1 MFILKKPKSS
11 SRESR
16 VKCMSRTVDEQRI
29 AELTINPRPPK
40 SRPAFTM
47 ILPTSPQVPTPNREF
62 LLETPTE
69 GVSHI
74 ATMAQLAG
82 WDVKIRDLRM
92 GDDFDEACRDAASR
106 GGIMAMPTFIDS
118 YPVNVSIMRRVR
130 ELNPG
135 ITTLIGGALVSSLP
149 EPLIRSLQPDYTILG
164 EGEATL
170 LELLDHIENG
180 GTPADA
186 GQIAG
191 LGLLLGGT
199 LHLTAKRP
207 QLMDLDVLPIPDL
220 FLFPS
225 VLMNPVIPELG
236 LTTSRGC
243 YGRCSFCFLNM
254 DKLSYKSPERFE
266 REVTD
271 LVAKH
276 SVRYFYVNDLTFTS
290 NLERTYRICD
300 VLNKYNI
307 TWTCSTRVERIKPEL
322 LRYMHASGCRDI
334 WYGVE
339 SVDQGVLDLAD
350 KMTKVEE
357 IEYAVAE
364 TVKAGIK
371 VAANLIVGLP
381 GESAQSLR
389 KMMDFCRRSA
399 VIPISIKYLTPF
411 PGTRIYEMAV
421 ERGYITDP
429 IAYLESLAE
438 RKVNDPNDAIINL
451 TDLPEAQLR
460 TAFAELLEI
469 RRERLKEFE
478 HGECGSSL

>member
-1 MFILKKPKSS
+1 MTRSA
-11 SRESR
+11 
-16 VKCMSRTVDEQRI
+16 DEQRL
-29 AELTINPRPPK
+29 ADLVAKPRAAN

-47 ILPTSPQVPTPNREF
+47 ILPPSPQVATPNREF

-74 ATMAQLAG
+74 ATIAKLAG

-92 GDDFDEACRDAASR
+92 GEDFEDACRDAAER

-118 YPVNVSIMRRVR
+118 YPMNVQIIRRVR
-130 ELNPG
+130 ELNPR

-149 EPLIRSLQPDYTILG
+149 EPLIKSLKPDYTILG
-164 EGEATL
+164 EGEVTL
-170 LELLDHIENG
+170 LELLDYIEAG
-180 GTPADA
+180 GTSEGATT
-186 GQIAG
+186 IHG
-191 LGLLLGGT
+191 LGLLINGEPY
-199 LHLTAKRP
+199 LTPRRK
-207 QLMDLDVLPIPDL
+207 QLMDLDLLPIPDL

-225 VLMNPVIPELG
+225 VQQNPEIPELG

-254 DKLSYKSPERFE
+254 QELSYKSPERFE
-266 REVTD
+266 REVAD

-276 SVRYFYVNDLTFTS
+276 AIRYFYINDLTFTS

-300 VLNKYNI
+300 VLKKHQI
-307 TWTCSTRVERIKPEL
+307 TWTCSTRVERIQPEL
-322 LRYMHASGCRDI
+322 LRYMHDCGCRDI

-339 SVDQGVLDLAD
+339 SLDQTVLDLAD

-381 GESAQSLR
+381 GESEESLR
-389 KMMDFCRRSA
+389 KMMAFCRESA

-411 PGTRIYEMAV
+411 PGTKIYDMAV

-429 IAYLESLAE
+429 LAYLQTLAE

-451 TDLPEAQLR
+451 TDLPEPILR
-460 TAFAELLEI
+460 AAFDELLQI
-469 RRERLKEFE
+469 RKERLKEF
-478 HGECGSSL
+478 

>member
-1 MFILKKPKSS
+1 MK
-11 SRESR
+11 
-16 VKCMSRTVDEQRI
+16 RTADEIRI
-29 AELTINPRPPK
+29 AGLTTNPRPAN

-74 ATMAQLAG
+74 ATMAKLAG
-82 WDVKIRDLRM
+82 WQVKIRDLRM
-92 GDDFDEACRDAASR
+92 GEDFEEACQDAALR
-106 GGIMAMPTFIDS
+106 GGVVAMPTFIDS
-118 YPVNVSIMRRVR
+118 YPVNLRVLQRVR
-130 ELNPG
+130 ELNPDV
-135 ITTLIGGALVSSLP
+135 ITLIGGALVSSLP
-149 EPLIRSLQPDYTILG
+149 ERLILGLQPDYTILG

-170 LELLDHIENG
+170 LEVLDHIEAG
-180 GTPADA
+180 GTTTGALH
-186 GQIAG
+186 IAG
-191 LGLLLGGT
+191 LGLLLDGT
-199 LHLTAKRP
+199 VRLTPKRP

-225 VLMNPVIPELG
+225 VQQNPVIPELG

-254 DKLSYKSPERFE
+254 HKLSYKSPERFE
-266 REVTD
+266 QEVAD

-276 SVRYFYVNDLTFTS
+276 QTRYFYVNDLTFTS
-290 NLERTYRICD
+290 DLARTYRICD
-300 VLNKYNI
+300 VLSKYKI
-307 TWTCSTRVERIKPEL
+307 TWTCSTRVERVQPEL
-322 LRYMHASGCRDI
+322 LRYMHQSGCRDI

-339 SVDQGVLDLAD
+339 SVDQTVLDLAD
-350 KMTKVEE
+350 KQTKVEE

-381 GESAQSLR
+381 GESEESLR
-389 KMMDFCRRSA
+389 KMMDFCRKSE

-411 PGTRIYEMAV
+411 PGTKIYDMAV

-429 IAYLESLAE
+429 IAYLETLAE

-451 TDLPEAQLR
+451 TDLPEEPLR
-460 TAFAELLEI
+460 KAFAELLLI
-469 RRERLKEFE
+469 RQERLKEFA
-478 HGECGSSL
+478 HGEC

>member
-1 MFILKKPKSS
+1 
-11 SRESR
+11 
-16 VKCMSRTVDEQRI
+16 MSRTVDEARI
-29 AELTINPRPPK
+29 AALVANPRPIA
-40 SRPAFTM
+40 SRPPFTM

-74 ATMAQLAG
+74 ATMAKLAG

-92 GDDFDEACRDAASR
+92 GEDFEDACQDAAQR

-118 YPVNVSIMRRVR
+118 YPVNVRIIERVR

-135 ITTLIGGALVSSLP
+135 IITLIGGALVSSIP
-149 EPLIRSLQPDYTILG
+149 EPLIENLKPDYTILG

-170 LELLDHIENG
+170 LELLDYIEEG
-180 GTPADA
+180 GTPAGA
-186 GQIAG
+186 TAIAG
-191 LGLLLGGT
+191 LGLLLDGKVIKT
-199 LHLTAKRP
+199 PKRK

-220 FLFPS
+220 FLFPG
-225 VLMNPVIPELG
+225 VLQNPVIPELG

-254 DKLSYKSPERFE
+254 HKLSYKSPERFE
-266 REVTD
+266 REVAD

-276 SVRYFYVNDLTFTS
+276 SIRYFYINDLTFTS
-290 NLERTYRICD
+290 NLERSYRICD
-300 VLNKYNI
+300 VLKRYNI
-307 TWTCSTRVERIKPEL
+307 TWTCSTRVERITPEL

-339 SVDQGVLDLAD
+339 SVDQTVLDLAD

-381 GESAQSLR
+381 GESEESLR
-389 KMMDFCRRSA
+389 KMMDFCRKSA

-411 PGTRIYEMAV
+411 PGTRIYDMAV

-429 IAYLESLAE
+429 VAYLETLAE
-438 RKVNDPNDAIINL
+438 RKVNDENDAIINL
-451 TDLPEAQLR
+451 TDLPEPPLR
-460 TAFAELLEI
+460 AAFAELLQI
-469 RRERLKEFE
+469 RKERLKEF
-478 HGECGSSL
+478 

>member
-1 MFILKKPKSS
+1 
-11 SRESR
+11 
-16 VKCMSRTVDEQRI
+16 
-29 AELTINPRPPK
+29 
-40 SRPAFTM
+40 M

-74 ATMAQLAG
+74 GTMAKLAG

-92 GDDFDEACRDAASR
+92 GEDFEDACQDAARR

-118 YPVNVSIMRRVR
+118 YPVNVRIIERVR
-130 ELNPG
+130 ELNPQ
-135 ITTLIGGALVSSLP
+135 ITTLIGGALVSSIP
-149 EPLIRSLQPDYTILG
+149 EPLIRSMKPDYTILG

-170 LELLDHIENG
+170 LELLDHIEAG
-180 GTPADA
+180 GAPAGA
-186 GQIAG
+186 AAIHG
-191 LGLLLGGT
+191 LGLLLDGE
-199 LHLTAKRP
+199 LTVTPRRA

-225 VLMNPVIPELG
+225 VQQNPEIPELG

-254 DKLSYKSPERFE
+254 HKLSYKSPERFE
-266 REVTD
+266 LEVAD

-276 SVRYFYVNDLTFTS
+276 HIRYFYINDLTFTS
-290 NLERTYRICD
+290 NLERSFRICD
-300 VLNKYNI
+300 VLKKHHI
-307 TWTCSTRVERIKPEL
+307 TWTCSTRVEQITPEL
-322 LRYMHASGCRDI
+322 LRYMHDSGCRDI

-339 SVDQGVLDLAD
+339 SLDQTVLDLAD

-381 GESAQSLR
+381 GESEESLR
-389 KMMDFCRRSA
+389 KMMAFCKESA

-411 PGTRIYEMAV
+411 PGTKIYDMAV

-429 IAYLESLAE
+429 LAYLQTLAE
-438 RKVNDPNDAIINL
+438 RKVNDSNDEIINL
-451 TDLPEAQLR
+451 TDLPEPLLR
-460 TAFAELLEI
+460 AAFDELLLI
-469 RRERLKEFE
+469 RKERLKEF
-478 HGECGSSL
+478 L

>member
-1 MFILKKPKSS
+1 
-11 SRESR
+11 
-16 VKCMSRTVDEQRI
+16 
-29 AELTINPRPPK
+29 
-40 SRPAFTM
+40 M

-74 ATMAQLAG
+74 ATMAKLAG
-82 WDVKIRDLRM
+82 WAVKIRDLRM
-92 GDDFDEACRDAASR
+92 GEDFEEACQDAAAR

-118 YPVNVSIMRRVR
+118 YPVNLRIIERVR
-130 ELNPG
+130 ELNPQ
-135 ITTLIGGALVSSLP
+135 IITLIGGALVSSLP
-149 EPLIRSLQPDYTILG
+149 DPLIRNMKPDYTILG

-170 LELLDHIENG
+170 LELLDHIEAG
-180 GTPADA
+180 GTPDGAA
-186 GQIAG
+186 AIHG
-191 LGLLLGGT
+191 LGLLLNGE
-199 LHLTAKRP
+199 LTVTPRRA

-225 VLMNPVIPELG
+225 VQQNPEIPELG

-266 REVTD
+266 REVAD

-276 SVRYFYVNDLTFTS
+276 SIRYFYINDLTFTS
-290 NLERTYRICD
+290 NLERSYRICD
-300 VLNKYNI
+300 VLKKHQI

-322 LRYMHASGCRDI
+322 LRYMHDCGCRDI

-339 SVDQGVLDLAD
+339 SLDQTVLDLAD
-350 KMTKVEE
+350 KMTRVEE

-381 GESAQSLR
+381 GESAESLR
-389 KMMDFCRRSA
+389 KMMAFCRESA

-411 PGTRIYEMAV
+411 PGTKIYDMAV

-429 IAYLESLAE
+429 IAYLETLAE
-438 RKVNDPNDAIINL
+438 RKVNDPNDEIINL
-451 TDLPEAQLR
+451 TDLPEPQLR
-460 TAFAELLEI
+460 AAFDELLLI
-469 RRERLKEFE
+469 RQERLKEF
-478 HGECGSSL
+478 L

>member
-1 MFILKKPKSS
+1 
-11 SRESR
+11 
-16 VKCMSRTVDEQRI
+16 MSRTVDEQRL
-29 AELTINPRPPK
+29 ASLVTNPRPAD

-74 ATMAQLAG
+74 ATVAKLAG
-82 WDVKIRDLRM
+82 WQVKIRDLRM
-92 GDDFDEACRDAASR
+92 GEDFEEACQDAAMR
-106 GGIMAMPTFIDS
+106 GGVVAMPTFIDS
-118 YPVNVSIMRRVR
+118 YPVNLSVLQRVR

-135 ITTLIGGALVSSLP
+135 VTTLIGGALVSSLP
-149 EPLIRSLQPDYTILG
+149 EPLILGLQPDYTILG

-170 LELLDHIENG
+170 LELLDHIEG
-180 GTPADA
+180 GGLPADA
-186 GQIAG
+186 AHITG
-191 LGLLLGGT
+191 LGLILDGKVQFT
-199 LHLTAKRP
+199 PRRP

-225 VLMNPVIPELG
+225 VQQNPEIPELG

-254 DKLSYKSPERFE
+254 EKLSYKSPERFE
-266 REVTD
+266 REVAD

-276 SVRYFYVNDLTFTS
+276 SIKYFYVNDLTFTS
-290 NLERTYRICD
+290 DLERTYRICD
-300 VLNKYNI
+300 VLKRYGI
-307 TWTCSTRVERIKPEL
+307 TWTCSTRVERIVPEL
-322 LRYMHASGCRDI
+322 LRYMHACGCRDI

-339 SVDQGVLDLAD
+339 SVDQKVLDLAD
-350 KMTKVEE
+350 KATKVEE

-381 GESAQSLR
+381 GESEESLR
-389 KMMDFCRRSA
+389 KMMDFCKKSE

-411 PGTRIYEMAV
+411 PGTKIYDMAV
-421 ERGYITDP
+421 EKGYITDH

-451 TDLPEAQLR
+451 TDLPEELLR
-460 TAFAELLEI
+460 KAFAELLEI
-469 RRERLKEFE
+469 RRERLQEFN
-478 HGECGSSL
+478 

>member
-1 MFILKKPKSS
+1 MT
-11 SRESR
+11 
-16 VKCMSRTVDEQRI
+16 RTVDEQQI
-29 AELTINPRPPK
+29 AGLTTNPRPAK

-74 ATMAQLAG
+74 ATIAKLAG

-92 GDDFDEACRDAASR
+92 GEDFEDACRDAAGR
-106 GGIMAMPTFIDS
+106 GGVMATPTFIDS
-118 YPVNVSIMRRVR
+118 YPVNLAVLNRVR
-130 ELNPG
+130 ELNPQ
-135 ITTLIGGALVSSLP
+135 IITLIGGALVSSLP
-149 EPLIRSLQPDYTILG
+149 EALINSFKPDYTILG
-164 EGEATL
+164 EGEVTL
-170 LELLDHIENG
+170 LEVLDHIENG
-180 GTPADA
+180 GTPATA
-186 GQIAG
+186 LNIAG
-191 LGLLLGGT
+191 LGLLLDGKV
-199 LHLTAKRP
+199 HFTAKRK

-225 VLMNPVIPELG
+225 VQQDPVIPELG

-254 DKLSYKSPERFE
+254 EKLSYKSPERFE
-266 REVTD
+266 REVKE
-271 LVAKH
+271 LVEKH
-276 SVRYFYVNDLTFTS
+276 SIRYFYINDLTFTS
-290 NLERTYRICD
+290 NLERTYKICD
-300 VLNKYNI
+300 VLKKYGL

-322 LRYMHASGCRDI
+322 LRYMHDCGCRDI

-339 SVDQGVLDLAD
+339 SVDQTVLDLAD

-381 GESAQSLR
+381 GESEESLR
-389 KMMDFCRRSA
+389 KMMDFCWKSE

-411 PGTRIYEMAV
+411 PGTKIYDIAV
-421 ERGYITDP
+421 ERGYITDH
-429 IAYLESLAE
+429 IEYLLTLAE

-451 TDLPEAQLR
+451 TDLPEAPLR
-460 TAFAELLEI
+460 AAFDELLRI
-469 RRERLKEFE
+469 RQERLKEF
-478 HGECGSSL
+478 L